1 MSRWPSQCHKSRY
14 CHSNISISHL
24 YFQNFHSTSNQ
35 QNDGKGVR
43 VICRL
48 EKSDKLANRRVFGLL
63 LSSIGQLLVY
73 LLLQSA
79 VNTRLD
85 FLCSRMLICRVGI
98 LEKAVLSHYLNRL
111 QGCGGYN
118 WRLGCDH
125 RHGWL
130 VI

>member
-1 MSRWPSQCHKSRY
+1 M
-14 CHSNISISHL
+14 
-24 YFQNFHSTSNQ
+24 
-35 QNDGKGVR
+35 G
-43 VICRL
+43 VICCL

-85 FLCSRMLICRVGI
+85 LLGSCMLIYRVGI

-111 QGCGGYN
+111 HGCGGYN
-118 WRLGCDH
+118 RRWGCDH

-130 VI
+130 VK